1 MKIKEIPF
9 YERPRERVIKYGI
22 ESISNEELI
31 AILIRTGTKEKS
43 AKELSLDILSTIESI
58 SKFQDITLSRLLNIK
73 GMGQVK
79 ALSILAALELGKRV
93 YKEEI
98 CEKIKLNTAEKVY
111 KYMKNTFFDKKQECF
126 YCLYFDNK
134 QRLIERKL
142 LFMGT
147 INKSVVHPREIF
159 KHAYLLSASSIIC
172 VHNHPSG
179 DTKPSREDIILTN
192 ALIEIGNLQN
202 IPVVDHLIMG
212 SDGYYSFMEENPN
225 ITI

>member
-9 YERPRERVIKYGI
+9 YERPRERVIKYGM

-43 AKELSLDILSTIESI
+43 AKELSLDILSTIQSI

-93 YKEEI
+93 YKEETG
-98 CEKIKLNTAEKVY
+98 EKIILNTAEKVY
-111 KYMKNTFFDKKQECF
+111 KYMKNTFLDKKQECF

-159 KHAYLLSASSIIC
+159 KHAYLLSANSIIC

-179 DTKPSREDIILTN
+179 DTRPSREDIILTN